1 VSIYLRDAVH
11 VDWRTLKFSRGHI
24 KVESGDNGG
33 LFFIDG
39 IPQGRDLDKED
50 KILAC
55 HGKLVTRAFAC
66 GHHHAYSALAR
77 GMPPPA
83 VPPVDFH
90 QKLQYVWWMLDHAL
104 DMELVRLSALAT
116 ALECARNGVTSVI
129 DHHSSPRAITG
140 SLDTVAEAFAEV
152 GINVL
157 PCLELSDRDGEK
169 VRDLGLAETE
179 KRLAAGKPCLVGLH
193 ASFTVG
199 DSLLEAAVGLAAM
212 YGSGIHVHA
221 AEDNIDQEMTLKNHG
236 CRVIERFQKAGVLN
250 FKKTILVHTLHL
262 DERERAILKNSPV
275 WLAENMESNLNN
287 RVGIFNGLGLSDR
300 VMLGTD
306 GMHGDILQSA
316 RAAYF
321 NGLERENKTMADI
334 YRRLRRVHDYL
345 SENSFSG
352 DAENN
357 LVILD
362 YPSPTPVN
370 EENFL
375 GHLFYGLNSG
385 HVDSVIARGKLIV
398 ENKRILT
405 VDEDEILAQTRAG
418 AEKLWRKMACEQKGE
433 AL

>member
-1 VSIYLRDAVH
+1 
-11 VDWRTLKFSRGHI
+11 
-24 KVESGDNGG
+24 
-33 LFFIDG
+33 
-39 IPQGRDLDKED
+39 LDKED
-50 KILAC
+50 KILDC

-77 GMPPPA
+77 GMPAPA
-83 VPPVDFH
+83 RSPADFL
-90 QKLQYVWWMLDHAL
+90 QKLQVVWWKLDSAL
-104 DMELVRLSALAT
+104 DPELVRLSALAT
-116 ALECARNGVTSVI
+116 ALECARNGVTFVI
-129 DHHSSPRAITG
+129 DHHSSPVAANG
-140 SLDTVAEAFAEV
+140 SLAIVAEAFAEV
-152 GINVL
+152 GIRIL

-169 VRDLGLAETE
+169 VKNLGLAETE
-179 KRLAAGKPCLVGLH
+179 KRLRAGKPCLVGLH

-199 DSLLEAAVGLAAM
+199 DDLLKKAVHMAEK
-212 YGSGIHVHA
+212 YGSGIHVHT
-221 AEDNIDQEMTLKNHG
+221 AEDNIDQKMTLKNHG

-250 FKKTILVHTLHL
+250 FKKTILVHGLHL
-262 DERERAILKNSPV
+262 DEGERAVLKNSPV

-287 RVGIFNGLGLSDR
+287 RVGIFDGRGLSDR

-306 GMHGDILQSA
+306 GMHGNMLQSA

-321 NGLERENKTMADI
+321 SGLAHENTGMADI

-345 SENSFSG
+345 SENGFSG

-357 LVILD
+357 LVVLD

-385 HVDSVIARGKLIV
+385 HVDSVIAQGKLVV
-398 ENKRILT
+398 EHKKVLP

-418 AEKLWRKMACEQKGE
+418 AEKLWRKMA
-433 AL
+433 